1 MLIALASEL
10 AKSFGQDMSFRFGGD
25 EFLAIA
31 LDERLEK
38 VQAKSYQ
45 ILSNLK
51 KQCYHVSIGIKQAK
65 ADQLNVSDLLY
76 QADKAMLKSKEE
88 ILQES
93 RERPPGPV
101 IFFLY
106 YIYDCREKA
115 GINRLFLLLLK
126 LAFL

>member
-10 AKSFGQDMSFRFGGD
+10 SKSFGQEMSCRFGGD

-31 LDERLEK
+31 LDERLDK

-65 ADQLNVSDLLY
+65 ADHLNVSDLLY
-76 QADKAMLKSKEE
+76 QADKAMNSTRKP
-88 ILQES
+88 
-93 RERPPGPV
+93 RATAGPG
-101 IFFLY
+101 
-106 YIYDCREKA
+106 
-115 GINRLFLLLLK
+115 NLLSLLH
-126 LAFL
+126 L